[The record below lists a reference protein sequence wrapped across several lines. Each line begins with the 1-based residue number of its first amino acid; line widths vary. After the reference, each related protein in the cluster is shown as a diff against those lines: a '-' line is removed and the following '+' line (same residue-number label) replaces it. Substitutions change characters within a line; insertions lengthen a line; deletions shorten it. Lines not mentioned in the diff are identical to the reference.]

1 MSGPCTI
8 LILEDEP
15 LIQMDLEYAAQDQGC
30 AVLLAATCQEALEGM
45 AQQQAIDVAIL
56 DVSLAEGSTCV
67 PVAREL
73 EALGVPFLLHTGDL
87 DRHEEPVRQLD
98 APLYSKPAAAEK
110 VIAAAL
116 ALLERDSDGDQ
127 RS

>member
-1 MSGPCTI
+1 MIESCTI

-30 AVLLAATCQEALEGM
+30 AVLLASTCKEALEGL
-45 AQQQAIDVAIL
+45 AELGSVDVAIL
-56 DVSLAEGSTCV
+56 DVSLAEGSTCI

-73 EALGVPFLLHTGDL
+73 EARGVPFLLHSGDL

-98 APLYSKPAAAEK
+98 APLYSKPAAAGT
-110 VIAAAL
+110 VIAAAI
-116 ALLERDSDGDQ
+116 ALLDKASDGDQ
-127 RS
+127 